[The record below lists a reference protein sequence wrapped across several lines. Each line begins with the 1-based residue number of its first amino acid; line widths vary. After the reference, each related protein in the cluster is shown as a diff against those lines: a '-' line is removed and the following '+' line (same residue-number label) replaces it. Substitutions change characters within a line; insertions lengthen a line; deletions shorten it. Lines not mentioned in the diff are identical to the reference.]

1 MAGCICDVLRA
12 GELLLPSESSQ
23 EQAVFT
29 VGLLL
34 YREGQVPK
42 NSTAQPPPSG
52 RAWNPTD
59 LGKL

>member
-34 YREGQVPK
+34 YGEGQVPK
-42 NSTAQPPPSG
+42 NSTATSI
-52 RAWNPTD
+52 WKS
-59 LGKL
+59 LESH